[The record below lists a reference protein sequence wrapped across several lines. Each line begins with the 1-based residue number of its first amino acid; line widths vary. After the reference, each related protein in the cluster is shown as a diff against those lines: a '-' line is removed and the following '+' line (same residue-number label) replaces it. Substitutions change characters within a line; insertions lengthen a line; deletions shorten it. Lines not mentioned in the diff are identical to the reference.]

1 MNAQLMSTIDLR
13 TILLTSRRQVR
24 RSRIVQIGLILALWW
39 VSAGA
44 LRLLPLPIPSG
55 VLGFVLALILLATGR
70 IGLLT
75 LRRGAEW
82 FTGEMM
88 LFFVP
93 AVVSILDHPEFIG
106 LLGLELLS
114 VIVLSTLAV
123 MTVTALT
130 VELIWRIRVERI

>member
-1 MNAQLMSTIDLR
+1 MLK
-13 TILLTSRRQVR
+13 SRRLVR
-24 RSRIVQIGLILALWW
+24 RSRIIQVCLIIALWW

-44 LRLLPLPIPSG
+44 MRLLPLPIPSG
-55 VLGFVLALILLATGR
+55 ILGFALALILLATGR
-70 IGLLT
+70 ISPFT
-75 LRRGAEW
+75 LRRGSQW

-106 LLGLELLS
+106 PLGLELLA
-114 VIVLSTLAV
+114 VIILSTLAV

-130 VELIWRIRVERI
+130 VELIWRIRLERI

>member
-1 MNAQLMSTIDLR
+1 MSTIDLR
-13 TILLTSRRQVR
+13 TIMLMSRRLVR
-24 RSRIVQIGLILALWW
+24 RSRLVQVCLILALWW
-39 VSAGA
+39 VSASA
-44 LRLLPLPIPSG
+44 MRLLPLPIPSG
-55 VLGFVLALILLATGR
+55 ILGFALALILLATGR
-70 IGLLT
+70 ISLLT
-75 LRRGAEW
+75 LRRGSQW

-106 LLGLELLS
+106 LLGLELLA

-130 VELIWRIRVERI
+130 VELIWRVRLERI